1 MDSSHA
7 QDCKEEDIPSGTS
20 AARPC
25 THHGKHCS
33 CERLLTKTPHLRVL
47 EKHRWLSKT
56 RL

>member
-47 EKHRWLSKT
+47 EKHR
-56 RL
+56 